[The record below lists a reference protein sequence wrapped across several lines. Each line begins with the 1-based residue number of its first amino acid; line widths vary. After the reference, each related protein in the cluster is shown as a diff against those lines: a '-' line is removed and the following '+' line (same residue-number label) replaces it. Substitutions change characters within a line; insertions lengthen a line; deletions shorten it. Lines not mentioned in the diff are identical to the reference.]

1 MLYLIYAYK
10 YFILN
15 VFFFLSNVYV
25 ISAFV
30 ASALA
35 TVGQDGKGPATFR
48 DFTFRDFTS
57 KIHVLVYPLFISNKK
72 VKTFLFQNKKE
83 KFPKPKVVS
92 K

>member
-25 ISAFV
+25 ISAFL

-35 TVGQDGKGPATFR
+35 TVDQDGKAPA
-48 DFTFRDFTS
+48 TFRDFTS
-57 KIHVLVYPLFISNKK
+57 KILVSVYLPFH
-72 VKTFLFQNKKE
+72 FQ
-83 KFPKPKVVS
+83 
-92 K
+92 

>member
-1 MLYLIYAYK
+1 VLYLIYAYK

-48 DFTFRDFTS
+48 DLTS
-57 KIHVLVYPLFISNKK
+57 KIHVLVYPRFISNKK
-72 VKTFLFQNKKE
+72 VKNFLFQNKKE